1 MESKVLKERSKWLTL
16 FTRSLEE
23 VNGWLEEGRDARGLS
38 LLMAERNGNKSID
51 LPTDPTFINHT
62 G

>member
-23 VNGWLEEGRDARGLS
+23 VNGWLEEMRRVFLFEWRREMVTS
-38 LLMAERNGNKSID
+38 Q
-51 LPTDPTFINHT
+51 
-62 G
+62 